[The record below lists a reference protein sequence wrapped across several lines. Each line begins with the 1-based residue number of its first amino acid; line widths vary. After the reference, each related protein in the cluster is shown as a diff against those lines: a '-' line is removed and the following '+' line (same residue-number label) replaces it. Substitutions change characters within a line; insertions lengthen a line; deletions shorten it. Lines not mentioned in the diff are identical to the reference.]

1 MEPAF
6 LLAVAVLVGGVV
18 ASFVPLV
25 PGAGLSLAAIVFY
38 WWSTDY
44 SEPGVLFLALALV
57 VGLSALVLDYFSSV
71 ISARISGAST
81 RTALAAGLV
90 GVVALVLATPV
101 GALLVILLTVF
112 VLEYRESGAVDE
124 SARRAAYTTLGM
136 LASTATQVLVTL
148 FLLVGFLV
156 SVLVL

>member
-6 LLAVAVLVGGVV
+6 FLAVALLVAGVV

-25 PGAGLSLAAIVFY
+25 PGAGLSLAAILLY
-38 WWSTDY
+38 WWSTGY
-44 SEPGVLFLALALV
+44 AEPGIVFLALAVV
-57 VGLSALVLDYFSSV
+57 VGLCALVLDYFSSV
-71 ISARISGAST
+71 ISARVSGAST
-81 RTALAAGLV
+81 RTALAAGVV

-101 GALLVILLTVF
+101 GALLAILLTVF
-112 VLEYRESGAVDE
+112 VLEYRETGEPEESG
-124 SARRAAYTTLGM
+124 RRAVYTTLGM
-136 LASTATQVLVTL
+136 LASTATQVVVTL